1 MREIADVFG
10 NDGVGAASAL
20 MNETHLI
27 QLVLVT
33 PDDRDHEVWA
43 AATSSE
49 EAISRVLAAVPTG
62 WSASLLDFKLTPQER
77 ETLKL
82 EAGEVRKLR

>member
-1 MREIADVFG
+1 
-10 NDGVGAASAL
+10 
-20 MNETHLI
+20 MNETDLF

-49 EAISRVLAAVPTG
+49 EAISRVLDAVPTG
-62 WSASLLDFKLTPQER
+62 WSASLLDINVAPQER
-77 ETLKL
+77 EALKL

>member
-1 MREIADVFG
+1 V
-10 NDGVGAASAL
+10 NDKIGAASAL
-20 MNETHLI
+20 MNETDLLI

-43 AATSSE
+43 ALTSSE

-62 WSASLLDFKLTPQER
+62 WSASLLDIRVTPHESSQ
-77 ETLKL
+77 LKL
-82 EAGEVRKLR
+82 QAGEIRKLRE

>member
-1 MREIADVFG
+1 MGSVP
-10 NDGVGAASAL
+10 ASAL
-20 MNETHLI
+20 MNETDLI

-49 EAISRVLAAVPTG
+49 EAISRVLDTVPTG
-62 WSASLLDFKLTPQER
+62 WSASLLDINVTPQER
-77 ETLKL
+77 QALKL
-82 EAGEVRKLR
+82 QAGEVRKLR

>member
-1 MREIADVFG
+1 
-10 NDGVGAASAL
+10 
-20 MNETHLI
+20 MNQTDLI

-43 AATSSE
+43 AATTSE
-49 EAISRVLAAVPTG
+49 EAFSRVLAAVPTG
-62 WSASLLDFKLTPQER
+62 WSASLLDIKLTPQER

-82 EAGEVRKLR
+82 DAGEVRKLR

>member
-1 MREIADVFG
+1 
-10 NDGVGAASAL
+10 
-20 MNETHLI
+20 MNETDLI

-49 EAISRVLAAVPTG
+49 EAISRVLDTVPTG
-62 WSASLLDFKLTPQER
+62 WSASLLDINVTPQER
-77 ETLKL
+77 QALKL
-82 EAGEVRKLR
+82 QAGEVRKLR